1 MTDFI
6 LIVSAIIGLVSGGTI
21 YQMIT
26 GPAKPFSANEL
37 GAMASALVGMII
49 AITIVSNFI

>member
-1 MTDFI
+1 MTDLI
-6 LIVSAIIGLVSGGTI
+6 IIVSAIVGLVSGGTV
-21 YQMIT
+21 YQMIN
-26 GPAKPFSANEL
+26 GPAKAFSANEL

>member
-1 MTDFI
+1 MTDLI

-26 GPAKPFSANEL
+26 GPAKAFSANEL

-49 AITIVSNFI
+49 AITIVSQFL